1 MSKILVVDDE
11 SLMREFITESL
22 LSQGYEVDD
31 AGQGARAIE
40 LIGNETYDVVL
51 TDLKMPR
58 VTGIDVL
65 KRAREKMPDAKVIIM
80 TAYGTVENAVEAMK
94 LGAFDYI
101 TKPFS
106 VDEIIMLVRR
116 ALEYT
121 SLQMENRRL
130 HSELEEVCGARSIVG
145 KSPSMKTIFEVIE
158 TVSQSRSTVLIT
170 GESGTGKELVARA
183 IHYSSP
189 RSSGPFVK
197 LNCAALPS
205 ELMESEMFGH
215 ERGAFTGAIR
225 KFKGRFER
233 ADGGSLLLDEI
244 SEMSPHLQ
252 AKLLRV
258 LQEREFEPVGSS
270 ETIRVDVRI
279 IATTNRDLIQQ
290 IEKGAFRED
299 LFYRLNVINLHM
311 PPLRERKSDISVLAL
326 HFLALYNRENG
337 KAIEGISDEVLDRWM
352 RYDWPGNVRELENAV
367 ERAIVMCKGKIL
379 ESSDIAGLVDRGLAG
394 SGAAGSHDGGSEGFA
409 VGTTLADMEQELI
422 MKTLEAQNGNR
433 TTTADILGISV
444 RTLRNKLAL
453 YGEMDAFKPHSFNSS
468 LHGMERG
475 EDEAQN

>member
-31 AGQGARAIE
+31 AEHGARALE
-40 LIGNETYDVVL
+40 FMVNEAYDVIL
-51 TDLKMPR
+51 TDLKMPKI
-58 VTGIDVL
+58 TGIDVL

-106 VDEIIMLVRR
+106 VDEILMLVTR
-116 ALEYT
+116 ALEFT

-130 HSELEEVCGARSIVG
+130 HSELEEVYGTRSIVG

-158 TVSQSRSTVLIT
+158 TVSQSRSTVLVT

-183 IHYSSP
+183 IHYTSP
-189 RSSGPFVK
+189 RREGPFVK

-205 ELMESEMFGH
+205 ELMESELFGH
-215 ERGAFTGAIR
+215 EKGAFTGAIR
-225 KFKGRFER
+225 KFQGRFER
-233 ADGGSLLLDEI
+233 ADGGTLLLDEI

-258 LQEREFEPVGSS
+258 LQEREFEPVGST

-279 IATTNRDLIQQ
+279 IATTNRDLTEL
-290 IEKGAFRED
+290 IEKGDFRED
-299 LFYRLNVINLHM
+299 LFYRLNVINLHI
-311 PPLRERKSDISVLAL
+311 PPLRERKSDIHILAEY
-326 HFLALYNRENG
+326 FLAMYNRENG

-352 RYDWPGNVRELENAV
+352 RYEWPGNVRELENAV
-367 ERAIVMCKGKIL
+367 ERAVVMCKGKLL
-379 ESSDIAGLVDRGLAG
+379 ESLDIAGLTDRSTAGFGQVWRQGGVDAG
-394 SGAAGSHDGGSEGFA
+394 SA
-409 VGTTLADMEQELI
+409 VSSTLADMERELI

-433 TTTADILGISV
+433 TTTADILRISV

-453 YGEMDAFKPHSFNSS
+453 YGEMDAFKKT
-468 LHGMERG
+468 
-475 EDEAQN
+475 

>member
-22 LSQGYEVDD
+22 QSQGYEVDD

-40 LIGNETYDVVL
+40 LLGNETYDVIL

-58 VTGIDVL
+58 ITGIDVL

-145 KSPSMKTIFEVIE
+145 KSTSMKTIFEVIE

-233 ADGGSLLLDEI
+233 ADGGTLLLDEI

-279 IATTNRDLIQQ
+279 IATTNRDLTRQ
-290 IEKGAFRED
+290 IEKGEFRED

-326 HFLALYNRENG
+326 HFLAMYNRENG

-367 ERAIVMCKGKIL
+367 ERAIVMCKGRML
-379 ESSDIAGLVDRGLAG
+379 ESSDIAGLVDRSPAG
-394 SGAAGSHDGGSEGFA
+394 SGAAGSHGGGSEGFA
-409 VGTTLADMEQELI
+409 VGATLADMERELI

-444 RTLRNKLAL
+444 RTLRNKLTL
-453 YGEMDAFKPHSFNSS
+453 YGEMDAFKKTQG
-468 LHGMERG
+468 LY
-475 EDEAQN
+475 QK